1 MYIFAAEKI
10 FQPFFS
16 CITEYGRP
24 QVTFYQRPQGI
35 MAIDVQIIRSIL

>member
-1 MYIFAAEKI
+1 MKKFFRPI
-10 FQPFFS
+10 FS

-24 QVTFYQRPQGI
+24 QVTFYQAPQGI